1 MPGRHRLPARQG
13 QAKRPKR
20 HVETSEYVA
29 GLARFIIGYG
39 ERVGQDPAALTHLR
53 DLEAL
58 TRDAV
63 NAGIYLANR
72 SGERPYSINEIAAI
86 MGISKQA
93 VHKRVQLGQAV
104 YANLEAARANGA
116 VVRLADM
123 RQARAAILAAAGIP
137 DRTGSP
143 REVTAGPGPAGSLPE
158 VNQGLTSTEV
168 VKES

>member
-1 MPGRHRLPARQG
+1 MMMRI
-13 QAKRPKR
+13 
-20 HVETSEYVA
+20 
-29 GLARFIIGYG
+29 IIGYG
-39 ERVGQDPAALTHLR
+39 ERIGDDPVALTHLR
-53 DLEAL
+53 DLEAV

-93 VHKRVQLGQAV
+93 VHKRVQLGEIV
-104 YANLEAARANGA
+104 YARLEAARANGA

-123 RQARAAILAAAGIP
+123 RQTRAAILAAAGIP

-143 REVTAGPGPAGSLPE
+143 REITAGPGPAERPPE
-158 VNQGLTSTEV
+158 VNQGLTS
-168 VKES
+168 S